1 MEHREW
7 TQGIA
12 LEKIALEKREFC
24 NVFRLHV
31 YSDRVGGEGGFL
43 ENTIRIN
50 LPKGPPLGFGEICV
64 DFWDFERGAPE
75 PPFLL
80 LLMEKRVKCI
90 YFMHDLKYS

>member
-1 MEHREW
+1 MKTGAFFHYFGYMSIVIESGVR
-7 TQGIA
+7 
-12 LEKIALEKREFC
+12 
-24 NVFRLHV
+24 
-31 YSDRVGGEGGFL
+31 GGFL

-80 LLMEKRVKCI
+80 LLSVCMI
-90 YFMHDLKYS
+90 L